1 MTTKYDGEELNQ
13 IVSTLKRIDKF
24 VVCAGTV
31 KTMDKHHRHFLEV
44 SNLDGTPIFGID
56 DRRYKID
63 LRTFPKLE
71 KGEYSIDLIG
81 EGTDSSLYIF
91 NNNHDLIYNIPLIF
105 SEDGDEYPSP
115 NLLSRIDC
123 NELKEDATVSISIQA
138 KDLQNAVASLD
149 TLKDTPDYIV
159 FKTWGSSKVIL
170 STSSNPFKQ
179 RKKAEIFKT
188 IGEFT
193 DIEYV
198 RAVYPFD
205 KFKKMA
211 KSAEGTVDIYLDYS
225 DRPILCEWSAKNH
238 RCSSVLAPIVVEEA
252 RV

>member
-44 SNLDGTPIFGID
+44 SNLDGTPVFGID

-71 KGEYSIDLIG
+71 KGEYSIDLI
-81 EGTDSSLYIF
+81 EKGTDSFLYIF

-105 SEDGDEYPSP
+105 SEDD
-115 NLLSRIDC
+115 LLSRIDC

-149 TLKDTPDYIV
+149 ALKDTPDYIV
-159 FKTWGSSKVIL
+159 FKTWDSSKVML
-170 STSSNPFKQ
+170 STSSNPFKH
-179 RKKAEIFKT
+179 KKAVISKI

-193 DIEYV
+193 GTEYV
-198 RAVYPFD
+198 RAAYSFD

-225 DRPILCEWSAKNH
+225 DRPILCQWSAKNH
-238 RCSSVLAPIVVEEA
+238 RCSSILAPIVVEEA

>member
-44 SNLDGTPIFGID
+44 SNLDGTPVFGIN
-56 DRRYKID
+56 DRHYKID
-63 LRTFPKLE
+63 LREFPKLE
-71 KGEYSIDLIG
+71 KGEYSIDFIG

-91 NNNHDLIYNIPLIF
+91 NNNHDMIYNIPLIF
-105 SEDGDEYPSP
+105 SEDEYPSP

-159 FKTWGSSKVIL
+159 FKTWDCSKVML
-170 STSSNPFKQ
+170 STSSNPLKQ
-179 RKKAEIFKT
+179 RKKAVISKN

-193 DIEYV
+193 GIEYV
-198 RAVYPFD
+198 RAVYPFN

-211 KSAEGTVDIYLDYS
+211 ESTEGTVNIYLDCDS
-225 DRPILCEWSAKNH
+225 SMLCQWSAKNH
-238 RCSSVLAPIVVEEA
+238 RCSSVLFPAIVNEEEI
-252 RV
+252 

>member
-13 IVSTLKRIDKF
+13 IVSTLKTMHKS

-31 KTMDKHHRHFLEV
+31 KTIDKHHRHFLEV
-44 SNLDGTPIFGID
+44 SNLDGTPVFGIN
-56 DRRYKID
+56 DRHYKID
-63 LRTFPKLE
+63 LREFPKLE
-71 KGEYSIDLIG
+71 KGEYSIDFIG

-91 NNNHDLIYNIPLIF
+91 NNNHDMIYNIPLIF
-105 SEDGDEYPSP
+105 SEDEYPFP

-159 FKTWGSSKVIL
+159 FKTWDASKVML

-179 RKKAEIFKT
+179 RKKAVISKT

-193 DIEYV
+193 GTEYI

-225 DRPILCEWSAKNH
+225 DRPLLCQWSAKNH

>member
-44 SNLDGTPIFGID
+44 SNLDGTPVFGID

-71 KGEYSIDLIG
+71 KGEYSIDLI
-81 EGTDSSLYIF
+81 EKGTDSFLYIF

-105 SEDGDEYPSP
+105 SEDD
-115 NLLSRIDC
+115 LLSRIDC

-149 TLKDTPDYIV
+149 ALKDTPDYIV
-159 FKTWGSSKVIL
+159 FKTWDSSKVML
-170 STSSNPFKQ
+170 STSSNPFKH
-179 RKKAEIFKT
+179 KKAVISKI

-193 DIEYV
+193 GTEYV
-198 RAVYPFD
+198 RAVYSFD

-225 DRPILCEWSAKNH
+225 DRPILCQWSAKNH
-238 RCSSVLAPIVVEEA
+238 RCSSILAPIVVEEA

>member
-44 SNLDGTPIFGID
+44 SNLDGTPVFGID

-63 LRTFPKLE
+63 LRQFPKLE
-71 KGEYSIDLIG
+71 KGEYSIDLIE
-81 EGTDSSLYIF
+81 EGIDSFLYIF

-105 SEDGDEYPSP
+105 SEDGDEYPLP

-123 NELKEDATVSISIQA
+123 NELKKDATVSISIQA

-159 FKTWGSSKVIL
+159 FKTWDSSKVRL
-170 STSSNPFKQ
+170 STSSNPFKH
-179 RKKAEIFKT
+179 KKAVISKT

-193 DIEYV
+193 GVEYV
-198 RAVYPFD
+198 RAVYSFD

-225 DRPILCEWSAKNH
+225 DRPILCQWSAKNH
-238 RCSSVLAPIVVEEA
+238 RCSSILAPIVVEEA
-252 RV
+252 RI